1 MSQLALTVDEKRR
14 IFEEEKLRKEM
25 TGKSLIVS
33 IILSIIIP
41 GLGDLYCGN
50 WIKALI
56 FFGLDFLSF
65 ILIFA
70 AGIGI
75 FLFAPVWVCGLI
87 SAWLSANKS
96 EKRAFSK
103 VARSLE
109 QKG

>member
-1 MSQLALTVDEKRR
+1 MALTDEEKRR

-25 TGKSLIVS
+25 QGKSVVVS
-33 IILSIIIP
+33 VILSFIIP
-41 GLGDLYCGN
+41 GLGDLYCGS

-56 FFGLDFLSF
+56 FFALDFLSF

-70 AGIGI
+70 AGIGV

-96 EKRAFSK
+96 EKRK
-103 VARSLE
+103 INRVDKSLAQE
-109 QKG
+109 S